1 MTFRHRFCLSAVQK
15 LLLFS
20 VLTAGV
26 ALNVV
31 AWMQAHAMTHYLTS
45 DAIKT
50 QKPEQLSI
58 FDKAKVVLTG
68 VRVPRP
74 TNTKTPE
81 VMGLDYETHRI
92 EMGSDRFSYPQHLEA
107 WMTAAETNTEI
118 NSETDKTTQKSKGI
132 VLLFP
137 QYGASKQSV
146 SAPGRAFHAMGY
158 DVMWV
163 DFRGVGGSS
172 GSNTTLGV
180 REGEDVA
187 AAMRYAQRQWPE
199 KPVILYGASLGSVA
213 VMRAIA
219 HEGITPTAAILESPF
234 DSLLGTVRH
243 RFRAVN
249 IPSFPSAELLV
260 FYGGL
265 QQGMN
270 GFAHNPK
277 EYAALMDCPVL
288 IMHGKADTRVT
299 EENAEAIY
307 EQLPQKK
314 ELVLFSTVGHG
325 ALVNDDPTKWIS
337 SVQQFLED

>member
-1 MTFRHRFCLSAVQK
+1 MTFRRRFRLSAVQK

-26 ALNVV
+26 ALNAV
-31 AWMQAHAMTHYLTS
+31 AWMQARAMTHYLTGEV
-45 DAIKT
+45 IKT
-50 QKPEQLSI
+50 QKPEQLST
-58 FDKAKVVLTG
+58 FDKAKVVFTG

-74 TNTKTPE
+74 TNTKAPDD
-81 VMGLDYETHRI
+81 MGLDYETHRI
-92 EMGSDRFSYPQHLEA
+92 EMGSDQFSYPQYLEA
-107 WMTAAETNTEI
+107 WMTAAETDN
-118 NSETDKTTQKSKGI
+118 ETNGTTQKSKGI

-137 QYGASKQSV
+137 QYGASKQAV
-146 SAPGRAFHAMGY
+146 LAPGKAFYEMGY

-187 AAMRYAQRQWPE
+187 AAMRYVQRQWPQ

-213 VMRAIA
+213 VMRAIT

-243 RFRAVN
+243 RFRAAN

-288 IMHGKADTRVT
+288 IMHGRADTRVT
-299 EENAEAIY
+299 EENAVAIY

-314 ELVLFSTVGHG
+314 ELVLFSAVGHG

-337 SVQQFLED
+337 SIQQFLED